1 MCRGYVNTYIATA
14 NTGVADVDDDIVGVL
29 ELGDRAVFEFDLVNA
44 LEDEGEVLWVQL
56 SLVRVICSS
65 VVYFPGKSWDGGAT
79 SDSPAG

>member
-1 MCRGYVNTYIATA
+1 MNTYIAAA

-56 SLVRVICSS
+56 SLVRVFCSRIVHCIIS
-65 VVYFPGKSWDGGAT
+65 GDGRGNI
-79 SDSPAG
+79 